1 MQSIEKKDDRNEE
14 DNKNVEEEGNE
25 RYGGREGGG
34 WHGGLDTPLH
44 PLMGV
49 STPDTV
55 KKQSSANLWLFLQY
69 DNMDDDKVRVREF
82 CIKMCTFTQ
91 RFLVPSTPHL
101 ANAAVFL
108 SSTKTFHIRT
118 APKLITTGLGV
129 P

>member
-1 MQSIEKKDDRNEE
+1 MQSIEKKDGRNEE
-14 DNKNVEEEGNE
+14 DNKNGEEEGNE

-34 WHGGLDTPLH
+34 WHGGLDTPLL

-49 STPDTV
+49 STPDSV

-91 RFLVPSTPHL
+91 RFLVPSIPHL

>member
-1 MQSIEKKDDRNEE
+1 MQSIEKKDGRNEE

-34 WHGGLDTPLH
+34 WHGGLDTPLL

-49 STPDTV
+49 STPDKV

-91 RFLVPSTPHL
+91 RFLVPSIPHL
-101 ANAAVFL
+101 ANAAVFP
-108 SSTKTFHIRT
+108 SSTKTFLIRT

>member
-1 MQSIEKKDDRNEE
+1 MQSIEKKGDRNEE

-34 WHGGLDTPLH
+34 WVEGLDTPLL

-49 STPDTV
+49 SLPDTV
-55 KKQSSANLWLFLQY
+55 KKESSANLWYIFY
-69 DNMDDDKVRVREF
+69 NMDDDKVRVREF
-82 CIKMCTFTQ
+82 CIEMCIFTQ
-91 RFLVPSTPHL
+91 RFLVRSIPHL

-108 SSTKTFHIRT
+108 SSTKTFLIRT